1 MSANV
6 GAGDSSEVKTAESPL
21 SDSGRGSQSVVVI
34 NKEDLN
40 ADSNDEVE
48 ENIVEGVDTDD
59 EIGKYVYSD
68 DFESDD
74 GDDTDVE
81 DNDELSGNVPSGIP
95 GLKQRVE
102 NPDLPATVTKLETPW
117 GSKVYVVG
125 TAHFSQESQD
135 DVTKTIEATQPDV
148 VMVELCNSRL
158 NILQLDEEKLLEEA
172 QNINLE
178 KIRLAVK
185 QSGLSQGI
193 MHLLFLSMSAH
204 LTKQLGMAP
213 GGEFRRAFRDAKKI
227 PGCRL
232 QLGDRP
238 IQITLRRALSSLSV
252 WQKIRLAW
260 YLLTSNDPISKEDV
274 EKCKQK
280 DLLEEMLKEMTGEF
294 PGLSEVFVKERDTF
308 LAHSLRH
315 AAQPLPH
322 PIIPGAHLPSVVVGV
337 VGMGHVPGIKGNW
350 EELQYDIRD
359 IMRVPAEGYFSRIF
373 RFGIRLSLLGI
384 LTFACWRVYRWA
396 TPMIT

>member
-95 GLKQRVE
+95 GLKHRVE

-308 LAHSLRH
+308 LAHSLHH

-337 VGMGHVPGIKGNW
+337 VGMGHVPGIKENW

>member
-1 MSANV
+1 MSAET
-6 GAGDSSEVKTAESPL
+6 GDKQPETVKESPL
-21 SDSGRGSQSVVVI
+21 SDSGRGSQSVVII
-34 NKEDLN
+34 NTENLN
-40 ADSNDEVE
+40 ADVDQDVQ
-48 ENIVEGVDTDD
+48 IVENNNVDTDD
-59 EIGKYVYSD
+59 DMNRYVYSD

-74 GDDTDVE
+74 EE
-81 DNDELSGNVPSGIP
+81 DIEDSDELAGAYPSVVPGLRQRADNPVVPS
-95 GLKQRVE
+95 
-102 NPDLPATVTKLETPW
+102 TVTTLETPW
-117 GSKVYVVG
+117 GSKVYIVG
-125 TAHFSQESQD
+125 TAHFSKESQD

-178 KIRLAVK
+178 KIQLAIK
-185 QSGLSQGI
+185 QSGLGQGI

-227 PGCRL
+227 AGCRL

-238 IQITLRRALSSLSV
+238 IQVTLRRALSSLSV

-294 PGLSEVFVKERDTF
+294 PGLSEVFVKERDSF
-308 LAHSLRH
+308 LAHSLKH

-322 PIIPGAHLPSVVVGV
+322 PVVPGAHLPSVVVGV
-337 VGMGHVPGIKGNW
+337 VGMGHVPGIMENW
-350 EELQYDIRD
+350 EKLQYNMKD
-359 IMRVPAEGYFSRIF
+359 IM
-373 RFGIRLSLLGI
+373 
-384 LTFACWRVYRWA
+384 T
-396 TPMIT
+396 

>member
-81 DNDELSGNVPSGIP
+81 DSDELSGNVPSGIP
-95 GLKQRVE
+95 GLKHRVE

-337 VGMGHVPGIKGNW
+337 VGMGHVPGIKENW

>member
-59 EIGKYVYSD
+59 EIGKYVYFD

-337 VGMGHVPGIKGNW
+337 VGMGHVPGIKENW